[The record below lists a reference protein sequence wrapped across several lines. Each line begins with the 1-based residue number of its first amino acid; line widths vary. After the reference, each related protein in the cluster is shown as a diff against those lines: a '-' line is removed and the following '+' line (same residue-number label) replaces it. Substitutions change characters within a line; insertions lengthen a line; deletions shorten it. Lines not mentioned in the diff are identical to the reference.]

1 MIGLHLHIINIFKQ
15 VHQFWWRTFILY
27 LSTKWEGYIDISELP
42 NVLVYFLTAFHFLFA
57 DLKTEYWC
65 SERSLPWRNDK
76 TGLATYHGNEET
88 LPDFM
93 KISGGKKKTKTKKKN
108 QAIFFKFENKVLQK
122 TGTLWSNHRL
132 LIKQK
137 QGNEKSVQVHTG
149 LININIILH
158 IYMCYLSC
166 FTMVNILLIVYLQF
180 EIWHHFIF
188 GSRLYCVF
196 FQHGVQ
202 IYQSSILHSGT
213 DTWLNNLIESKL
225 LLDRCEEVYLYV
237 IKLRSANFCFSY
249 NLCTNSGENW
259 HCLEMCV

>member
-1 MIGLHLHIINIFKQ
+1 
-15 VHQFWWRTFILY
+15 
-27 LSTKWEGYIDISELP
+27 
-42 NVLVYFLTAFHFLFA
+42 
-57 DLKTEYWC
+57 
-65 SERSLPWRNDK
+65 
-76 TGLATYHGNEET
+76 
-88 LPDFM
+88 M

-122 TGTLWSNHRL
+122 TGTLWSNHQL

-196 FQHGVQ
+196 FSMESRYISHPF
-202 IYQSSILHSGT
+202 SIVILIHDLT
-213 DTWLNNLIESKL
+213 IWLKVN
-225 LLDRCEEVYLYV
+225 C
-237 IKLRSANFCFSY
+237 C
-249 NLCTNSGENW
+249 
-259 HCLEMCV
+259 

>member
-1 MIGLHLHIINIFKQ
+1 MTDLHTLFIHKMRGIYRYLWITQRIGLFLNRFP
-15 VHQFWWRTFILY
+15 
-27 LSTKWEGYIDISELP
+27 LSLCRSQDRVLMQWKITSVTKWQNRTGNLSW
-42 NVLVYFLTAFHFLFA
+42 
-57 DLKTEYWC
+57 K
-65 SERSLPWRNDK
+65 WRNSSRFYEN
-76 TGLATYHGNEET
+76 LR
-88 LPDFM
+88 
-93 KISGGKKKTKTKKKN
+93 GKKKRQKQKKRIK
-108 QAIFFKFENKVLQK
+108 QFLFKFENKVLQK
-122 TGTLWSNHRL
+122 TGTLWSNHQL

>member
-1 MIGLHLHIINIFKQ
+1 MTKPDWQLIMEMKKLFQILWKSQEEKKRQKQ
-15 VHQFWWRTFILY
+15 KKRIKQF
-27 LSTKWEGYIDISELP
+27 
-42 NVLVYFLTAFHFLFA
+42 
-57 DLKTEYWC
+57 
-65 SERSLPWRNDK
+65 
-76 TGLATYHGNEET
+76 
-88 LPDFM
+88 
-93 KISGGKKKTKTKKKN
+93 
-108 QAIFFKFENKVLQK
+108 FFKFENKVLQK

-213 DTWLNNLIESKL
+213 DTWLNNLI
-225 LLDRCEEVYLYV
+225 DRQMWRSLFICNK
-237 IKLRSANFCFSY
+237 IKICKFLFFLQFVHQFRRELTLSRNV
-249 NLCTNSGENW
+249 
-259 HCLEMCV
+259 CLKNR

>member
-1 MIGLHLHIINIFKQ
+1 MTKPDWQLIMEMKKLFQILWKSQEEKKRQKQ
-15 VHQFWWRTFILY
+15 KKRVKQF
-27 LSTKWEGYIDISELP
+27 
-42 NVLVYFLTAFHFLFA
+42 
-57 DLKTEYWC
+57 
-65 SERSLPWRNDK
+65 
-76 TGLATYHGNEET
+76 
-88 LPDFM
+88 
-93 KISGGKKKTKTKKKN
+93 
-108 QAIFFKFENKVLQK
+108 FFKFENKVLQK

-166 FTMVNILLIVYLQF
+166 FTMVNIIECNLKFGITLSLALDCIV
-180 EIWHHFIF
+180 
-188 GSRLYCVF
+188 VF
-196 FQHGVQ
+196 FSMESMQ

-259 HCLEMCV
+259 HCVEMCV

>member
-1 MIGLHLHIINIFKQ
+1 MTKPDWQLIMEMKKLFQILWKSQGEKKRQKQ
-15 VHQFWWRTFILY
+15 KKRIKQF
-27 LSTKWEGYIDISELP
+27 
-42 NVLVYFLTAFHFLFA
+42 
-57 DLKTEYWC
+57 
-65 SERSLPWRNDK
+65 
-76 TGLATYHGNEET
+76 
-88 LPDFM
+88 
-93 KISGGKKKTKTKKKN
+93 
-108 QAIFFKFENKVLQK
+108 FFKFENKVLQK
-122 TGTLWSNHRL
+122 TGTLWSNHQL

-166 FTMVNILLIVYLQF
+166 FTMVNI
-180 EIWHHFIF
+180 HHVIF